1 MDLRTR
7 RRALMA
13 QGKAEP
19 EGNRI
24 SEVVPHGTTAI
35 TLNSD
40 QTITLTSWAASWAG
54 RFDVKFKNAIPIKN
68 GDAVRYK
75 LTSVSG
81 TAPSASSAM
90 YLYTPQ
96 KVFFTNRNFKT
107 WVMDTTHS
115 FTSTADFD
123 HTYFYIQNTAAISS
137 IDPPFTFRV
146 SIWVNDVLVLGE
158 G

>member
-1 MDLRTR
+1 MSMLMR

-13 QGKAEP
+13 QGEAEP

-40 QTITLTSWAASWAG
+40 QTITMTSWAASWAG

-68 GDAVRYK
+68 GDVVKYK
-75 LTSVSG
+75 LSSVSG
-81 TAPSASSAM
+81 TAPSASSAI

-96 KVFFTNRNFKT
+96 KVFFTNKNFQTAVINKT
-107 WVMDTTHS
+107 LS
-115 FTSTADFD
+115 FTANADFD
-123 HTYFYIQNTAAISS
+123 HTYFYVQNTAAVSS
-137 IDPPFTFRV
+137 IDPPFTFRL
-146 SIWVNDVLVLGE
+146 SIWVNGVLVLGE